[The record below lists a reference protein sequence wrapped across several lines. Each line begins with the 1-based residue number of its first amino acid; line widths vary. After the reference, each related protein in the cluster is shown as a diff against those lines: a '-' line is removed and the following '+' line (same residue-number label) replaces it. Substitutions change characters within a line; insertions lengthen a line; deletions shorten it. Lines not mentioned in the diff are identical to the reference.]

1 MNRTQKPGYIL
12 TLALALIA
20 LCMFIS
26 SYVFNRALVFDRLSS
41 TMISREK
48 SRVLAYG
55 GIQLAMSQLA
65 ATAQEEKQPNPDA
78 KEKAPSDGQQLLKA
92 ILPVFQKTQK
102 YQLKQSIEGIDA
114 TLILVLNSEEG
125 KININRL
132 YDFNKHTFVGEG
144 QPNGDMKVMF
154 KELFGLMSQKMK
166 VDLFEDFEK
175 FLKDKK
181 YPLNDV
187 TELLTIKSFEI
198 FKNNVFF
205 NPTVPGLQDK
215 IFLTDIFTVSSS
227 KKEIDPWL
235 LSHSIKVLLQ
245 LNLAANPEE
254 LIKNFKEQ
262 ADWKNDWNKIF
273 APIYGREFT
282 SLPKTFATLLNP
294 QFAPKIFTVLCQ
306 ATVANVPVST
316 FAVFE
321 RIKATGKD
329 TLPAITI
336 RNVYLM

>member
-1 MNRTQKPGYIL
+1 MIETQKPGYIL
-12 TLALALIA
+12 TLTLALIA

-55 GIQLAMSQLA
+55 GIQLGMSQLSS
-65 ATAQEEKQPNPDA
+65 TAGTEKESKPDA
-78 KEKAPSDGQQLLKA
+78 KEKAPSDGQQLLKT
-92 ILPVFQKTQK
+92 ILPVLQKAQK
-102 YQLKQSIEGIDA
+102 YQLKQSIEGVDA
-114 TLILVLNSEEG
+114 LIILVLNSEEG

-132 YDFNKHTFVGEG
+132 YDFNKHKFIGEG

-154 KELFGLMSQKMK
+154 KELFGLINQKIK

-205 NPTVPGLQDK
+205 NPTVPGVQDK

-235 LSHSIKVLLQ
+235 LSHSMKVLLQ
-245 LNLAANPEE
+245 LNLSANPEE
-254 LIKNFKEQ
+254 LLKNFKEQ

-273 APIYGREFT
+273 APLYGKEFA

-294 QFAPKIFTVLCQ
+294 QFAPKIFSILSQV
-306 ATVANVPVST
+306 TVAKVPVST
-316 FAVFE
+316 LAVLE
-321 RIKATGKD
+321 RAKATGKD
-329 TLPAITI
+329 TSPQVSI
-336 RNVYLM
+336 RSVYLM